1 MTNQKPKNT
10 RKIHTSTLK
19 NALNDI
25 FNLLTAPKIS
35 FARRLRKK
43 LNAHKKSK
51 FSWFKYAKSIALST
65 RKSAPAEIMF
75 IFNLLKRS
83 GLKSRH
89 CGFEK
94 EYCLKKAKR
103 NLKTRKNIQKIATPS
118 RFREVITKLAAKEE
132 WNFIIFIYLCLLSG
146 RRGIDILRTKK
157 KDILKV
163 GSQKFSF
170 CSEYDKCGT
179 GRSFI
184 VNFEELDRAWLTDE
198 MEKSKIIENLQE
210 SMKARSGNEKM
221 FNFSL
226 HNLSRKLKLFN
237 LHSLRRIKVI
247 DLIHRKIPIENI
259 KSRMAWT
266 TTQSFNR
273 YKILGC
279 EAIESFD
286 SVEEVI
292 EKIIEM
298 GACV

>member
-1 MTNQKPKNT
+1 MTKQKPKNT
-10 RKIHTSTLK
+10 RKISTSSLR
-19 NALNDI
+19 NGLDEI
-25 FNLLTAPKIS
+25 FDLLSTPKIS

-43 LNAHKKSK
+43 LNTYKKAK
-51 FSWFKYAKSIALST
+51 FNWFKYAKSIAIST

-75 IFNLLKRS
+75 LFDLFKRC
-83 GLKSRH
+83 GLKNRN

-94 EYCLKKAKR
+94 EFCLKKAKR
-103 NLKTRKNIQKIATPS
+103 NLKARKNTQKIATPS
-118 RFREVITKLAAKEE
+118 RFRKVITDLATKEE

-146 RRGIDILRTKK
+146 RRGVDVLRTKK

-163 GSQKFSF
+163 DSQKYSI

-184 VNFEELDRAWLTDE
+184 VDFEELDTVWITDK
-198 MEKSKIIENLQE
+198 MEKSKIIENLQKI
-210 SMKARSGNEKM
+210 MKSRSGNENM

-247 DLIHRKIPIENI
+247 DLIHRKIPIETI

-266 TTQSFNR
+266 TPQSFNR

-286 SVEEVI
+286 TVEAVI

-298 GACV
+298 GACR